1 MDSFMADF
9 YSQDE
14 ISEGEYVDADPR
26 QATSEDVRETFNTP
40 QQKSICGS
48 NTSEKDTL
56 KLNERL
62 EQVEKELCENRSWR
76 DHVEARLQALE
87 KPKSVYPGMVIQKG
101 VQEKEECEKLKEKI
115 RELEARYQKL
125 LSKAMST
132 HKQSE
137 NMNDPLRLS
146 AVLDMYRMLK
156 LQEWGKC
163 WHSSARL
170 SYPRARNIIQKLF
183 DACERDIEKRKIGI
197 LQILGIPSLYYA
209 ANSCKQE
216 LMLDIVK
223 LLRYGYY
230 HNDSSICREITMNA
244 DLHLKITDQ
253 KEFALQCCR
262 VFCLLLLQDSP
273 VKAVWN
279 LYECSLQHL
288 EHVDQKDLKY
298 CKKTE
303 LQILWP
309 VLKDGEEVI
318 EKGVVWDGN

>member
-26 QATSEDVRETFNTP
+26 QATSEDVSRETFNTP

-170 SYPRARNIIQKLF
+170 SYPRARNIIQ
-183 DACERDIEKRKIGI
+183 
-197 LQILGIPSLYYA
+197 
-209 ANSCKQE
+209 E